1 MPPDSAMTGTFQTS
15 LPTDLLSAV
24 QRDAVSGRRND
35 LTVGAMK
42 PSIMER
48 MIGLFAKPETRSKR

>member
-1 MPPDSAMTGTFQTS
+1 MTGTFQTS